1 MANLRQTNSEL
12 KELNSSI
19 KQVTNSIKDLQ
30 QQYKKESPGDKRNKI
45 YDEIT
50 NQQKLLDELNNKR
63 DIAKAKIQSAN
74 EYINIE
80 QLKAQRSNV
89 KALADQL
96 NYLDEQ
102 QKKLNPDALDSLIS
116 ALKSIKNLQ
125 SVQFGTDVNKSR
137 LQDWYSEA
145 DALLKIQNNLKNIQD
160 VKLNDTQFIKL
171 KDLIDSLQSSFQD
184 LWTKIENVTKRMYL
198 TVPQRRMFEQNSIFN
213 EANVTGEYGSLDSID
228 ELRRPLPTLAL
239 SQAIGDNELTGK
251 INNRIKE
258 LEDRLEKIKNG
269 TINIDI
275 DTSDIEF
282 AINLLK
288 EILSF
293 KEETLKKQRNAQTIQ
308 AMYGLSPELLEH
320 GTNIKQPNTINRDAL
335 QGYAKLQQKE
345 SIDVPQFKDVYANT
359 AKQLG
364 YNTLLNKD
372 LQYYISDILAL
383 TDSKNQLSSSDQ
395 TDLINQI
402 KEQRSEIEQT
412 LKEVKSHD
420 IVQTTPLKE
429 VQDNVKNIESQY
441 KELADTI
448 KVQNESVNKQITK
461 SKEELVN
468 YDAKLKE
475 TNKDLSS
482 KQSISGQNEYNKEV
496 ESQINASDKQQKA
509 IQEDQKQ
516 IRDAVKSTEK
526 AVQEANNEI
535 SNKNA
540 QKSVEDQ
547 AKQIVKSQST
557 IQSAF
562 KNVEQAHTKQK
573 NAEDAYT
580 KQVVSDAQK
589 RQEAYQKYTQTK
601 QINIQNTDNLKQA
614 FDKRQADFNKLDT
627 SGLDRLVSRANIARD
642 ALKSAFD
649 HGADINKLNSLW
661 AVYVNSTDKVI
672 GRIKAREMA
681 ESQAIQKNI
690 AEVRNYVQTQE
701 TLTGKK
707 MQSSDQ
713 AAYYDSQLSKFKQ
726 SQQEY
731 MEVLRLKRNAEAQA
745 AADTR
750 NAWSTILSSVKQAA
764 DAINNAVNKI
774 ISVIRTVIQIYQKFG
789 KAVVTVFKTVGGS
802 VKNLLTFFS
811 GFGNRLRSMF
821 TGGTDNANKF
831 NKSFGLIQGT
841 ATELRSKLLLVSGAL
856 NQIFNNELINKAK
869 RLLSSVYQLKTM
881 TGPAITQDVIDWAN
895 SMEHAFGL
903 QARGLIADLSE
914 LTGVLY
920 GLGMSGED
928 VAIGSENLLIMS
940 RYLANMG
947 AAGGDLN
954 TVMSKIVSGMKGMT
968 QSIDDLGLSVRDAQM
983 NAFLKDLKAQG
994 GEFANISTDFSS
1006 LNEQARVYVRYA
1018 ALINQFTRNYDVTKL
1033 VESLNTVTGRLN
1045 TLKDTWNSLTLTIG
1059 TGLTKL
1065 ASMAATYIIPI
1076 LKIIEN
1082 KVIQLFGWLEKTL
1095 GLAEGQLSAELT
1107 PSINDGAS
1115 EAVNDYNEQLGETA
1129 DKLDEVNKA
1138 SKKASGGLQSFDR
1151 INNVTTSKSSDSSQ
1165 GLDDFDYSS
1174 LMTSM
1179 LGKLNDMAAQASQS
1193 FFEGLN
1199 QNLENKIEELKQKLL
1214 DYAKNITGRANIDF
1228 GFDEKA
1234 IKTNLTKVKND
1245 IIKIVKSWGTFVL
1258 AIGFKIADDV
1268 NIGAIIT
1275 KVTELLAA
1283 FTNLAS
1289 TMTDVLI
1296 PAFNAFYDTGLSK
1309 MFTWLG
1315 STALNGLQLL
1325 IDTFNDWSDWFVE
1338 NQTLILNFFTA
1349 LGTIFSSVWTVI
1361 SGKLDSGFG
1370 SLSEQ
1375 FKAFTDDQQSGL
1387 VTWMTDIVTNVDS
1400 IASDASTKV
1409 SNFLD
1414 TVGTKL
1420 EWVSDLISGA
1430 LETLFTGQVPED
1442 ATGGY
1447 ASFYN
1452 ILLDIKSVVDAIGG
1466 GIGIALGLQSPEE
1479 ASDGALTFY
1488 NLLVNVQSII
1498 QTLTPLVL
1506 DLVEAFNDFAAENI
1520 LPFINDKLTQLD
1532 TWLKN
1537 NSDKVKTLL
1546 ETVGNIAWD
1555 GFTLFVDFTG
1565 KLIDYVVQNP
1575 ESVVTFFS
1583 GLLALKV
1590 GSWFVSGAAGIG
1602 SMTLGLTNLGTAV
1615 STVGP
1620 QISAAFAGINTALS
1634 GTVFGSASAA
1644 LGGLVSPLTLVVAL
1658 VVGLVAAFVDLWNTS
1673 EDFRA
1678 AFAEMADT
1686 LKSKIDALAK
1696 QFGEG
1701 SKFSDALKHLK
1712 SLYDTYL
1719 KPVLQVLFEIV
1730 GYLATGVLGTLIDW
1744 IGLLV
1749 GGAQQVLD
1757 GLLTQLEGF
1766 IDLFVGFLT
1775 KDDAKMQEGL
1785 LKIGEGLLK
1794 IVQSIFGTLIGLL
1807 GQLVS
1812 NLLDFLWNAG
1822 KQIIDK
1828 VKEVF
1833 GITSISSVFADIGK
1847 KLIDGLKNGISNA
1860 WKSFT
1865 TFINTKID
1873 GFKKIF
1879 EDFADSVGGFFDDI
1893 WTGFT
1898 DGVSAGWSTVTG
1910 AVTDGWNFITGKT
1923 KASNAQSITSHA
1935 NGGSIAGGH
1944 LFIANENGVPE
1955 MIGKIPGSSKTNV
1968 ANNQMITDAIF
1979 EAVYN
1984 AIAEAS
1990 NQRASVGSTNNSPL
2004 GININGFGLIDQSTL
2019 QALARMLAPY
2029 LGANN
2034 RNIANVNFSI

>member
-1 MANLRQTNSEL
+1 MADLKETGRQLDNLSNKLVQLKQIINQLNNVDLADFLETDDVQVILYAEHEVSKLTKSVQGLEKELDSLKIQFKGVGQQGESFTKIQDSLNDLSQRLDKAIESIKQFDDESSFIIPTYQKADKSIKDYSKHVDDLVKKAQNYVKNQKALTGKDPSLEDQVNYYSQMASKLKSGSDEQIQVLKLQRDAEDKLNKQIRDDKAKQLSDSLNDVKNYVQNYKALTGKDLSLENQVNYYKNAAQRFQTNSAEQIEVL
-12 KELNSSI
+12 K
-19 KQVTNSIKDLQ
+19 LQ
-30 QQYKKESPGDKRNKI
+30 
-45 YDEIT
+45 
-50 NQQKLLDELNNKR
+50 
-63 DIAKAKIQSAN
+63 
-74 EYINIE
+74 
-80 QLKAQRSNV
+80 
-89 KALADQL
+89 
-96 NYLDEQ
+96 
-102 QKKLNPDALDSLIS
+102 
-116 ALKSIKNLQ
+116 
-125 SVQFGTDVNKSR
+125 
-137 LQDWYSEA
+137 
-145 DALLKIQNNLKNIQD
+145 
-160 VKLNDTQFIKL
+160 
-171 KDLIDSLQSSFQD
+171 
-184 LWTKIENVTKRMYL
+184 
-198 TVPQRRMFEQNSIFN
+198 
-213 EANVTGEYGSLDSID
+213 
-228 ELRRPLPTLAL
+228 
-239 SQAIGDNELTGK
+239 
-251 INNRIKE
+251 
-258 LEDRLEKIKNG
+258 
-269 TINIDI
+269 
-275 DTSDIEF
+275 
-282 AINLLK
+282 
-288 EILSF
+288 
-293 KEETLKKQRNAQTIQ
+293 
-308 AMYGLSPELLEH
+308 
-320 GTNIKQPNTINRDAL
+320 RDAED
-335 QGYAKLQQKE
+335 KL
-345 SIDVPQFKDVYANT
+345 
-359 AKQLG
+359 
-364 YNTLLNKD
+364 
-372 LQYYISDILAL
+372 
-383 TDSKNQLSSSDQ
+383 
-395 TDLINQI
+395 
-402 KEQRSEIEQT
+402 
-412 LKEVKSHD
+412 
-420 IVQTTPLKE
+420 
-429 VQDNVKNIESQY
+429 
-441 KELADTI
+441 
-448 KVQNESVNKQITK
+448 NKQITD
-461 SKEELVN
+461 
-468 YDAKLKE
+468 DAKNQLQKRLNDVKTFIQNYQAVNNIKLSLPEQITFLK
-475 TNKDLSS
+475 
-482 KQSISGQNEYNKEV
+482 
-496 ESQINASDKQQKA
+496 AA
-509 IQEDQKQ
+509 
-516 IRDAVKSTEK
+516 
-526 AVQEANNEI
+526 
-535 SNKNA
+535 
-540 QKSVEDQ
+540 
-547 AKQIVKSQST
+547 
-557 IQSAF
+557 
-562 KNVEQAHTKQK
+562 TKQFK
-573 NAEDAYT
+573 DGSAEQIEVFKLLRNAEDAYT
-580 KQVVSDAQK
+580 KQVVADAQK

-601 QINIQNTDNLKQA
+601 QINIQNRDNLRSS
-614 FDKRQADFNKLDT
+614 FDQRQADFNKLDT

-661 AVYVNSTDKVI
+661 NVYVNSTDKVI

-707 MQSSDQ
+707 MSAQDQ
-713 AAYYDSQLSKFKQ
+713 AAYYDSQLSKFRQ

-764 DAINNAVNKI
+764 DSINNAVNKI

-869 RLLSSVYQLKTM
+869 RLLSSVYQLKTI
-881 TGPAITQDVIDWAN
+881 TGPVVTQDVIDWAN

-928 VAIGSENLLIMS
+928 VAIGSKNLLIMS

-947 AAGGDLN
+947 SAGGDFN

-968 QSIDDLGLSVRDAQM
+968 QSIDDLGLSVRDDQM
-983 NAFLKDLKAQG
+983 DAFLKDLKAQG

-1006 LNEQARVYVRYA
+1006 LNEQARVYVRYT

-1033 VESLNTVTGRLN
+1033 VESLNTVTGRLS

-1082 KVIQLFGWLEKTL
+1082 KVVQLFSWLEKTL
-1095 GLAEGQLSAELT
+1095 GLAEGQLSTELT

-1115 EAVNDYNEQLGETA
+1115 EAVNNYNNQLGETA

-1165 GLDDFDYSS
+1165 GSDDFDYSS

-1179 LGKLNDMAAQASQS
+1179 LGKLNDMAAKASQS

-1245 IIKIVKSWGTFVL
+1245 IIKIIKSWGTFVL

-1452 ILLDIKSVVDAIGG
+1452 ILLDIKSVVEAIGG

-1479 ASDGALTFY
+1479 ASDGALEFY

-1575 ESVVTFFS
+1575 DVVVTFFS
-1583 GLLALKV
+1583 SLLALKV

-1602 SMTLGLTNLGTAV
+1602 NMTLGLSNLGTAV

-1620 QISAAFAGINTALS
+1620 QITTAFAGINTALG

-1658 VVGLVAAFVDLWNTS
+1658 VAGLAIAFIDLWNSS
-1673 EDFRA
+1673 EDFRK
-1678 AFAEMADT
+1678 AFSDMAETIKIKIDT
-1686 LKSKIDALAK
+1686 LTSK
-1696 QFGEG
+1696 FGEG
-1701 SKFSDALKHLK
+1701 SKFQDMIKKLKDV
-1712 SLYDTYL
+1712 YDTYL
-1719 KPVLQVLFEIV
+1719 KPVLEVLFKVV
-1730 GYLATGVLGTLIDW
+1730 GYLATGIIQTLIDGLSLLVDFISDEVQGAIDLVQGLLDII
-1744 IGLLV
+1744 IGLFTDDDGRV
-1749 GGAQQVLD
+1749 ED
-1757 GLLTQLEGF
+1757 GLKK
-1766 IDLFVGFLT
+1766 FLNGIYEILGGIPE
-1775 KDDAKMQEGL
+1775 Q
-1785 LKIGEGLLK
+1785 
-1794 IVQSIFGTLIGLL
+1794 IFGTLDVIIQNVLSILEECFGGIFEGLTESWNMLEQWFKAKIKEIIANIKNLL
-1807 GQLVS
+1807 GIHS
-1812 NLLDFLWNAG
+1812 PST
-1822 KQIIDK
+1822 
-1828 VKEVF
+1828 VF
-1833 GITSISSVFADIGK
+1833 SDIGK
-1847 KLIDGLKNGISNA
+1847 NLIDGLKNGISNA

-1879 EDFADSVGGFFDDI
+1879 EDFADSVGGFFSGVWD
-1893 WTGFT
+1893 GFT
-1898 DGVSAGWSTVTG
+1898 GAVSDGWNTVTG
-1910 AVTDGWNFITGKT
+1910 AVQDGWDFITGKT
-1923 KASNAQSITSHA
+1923 KASNAQRITSHA

-1990 NQRASVGSTNNSPL
+1990 NQRASVGSTNNIPL

-2019 QALARMLAPY
+2019 QQLARMLAPY

>member
-1 MANLRQTNSEL
+1 MADLKDTGRQLDNLSNKIVQL
-12 KELNSSI
+12 
-19 KQVTNSIKDLQ
+19 KQV
-30 QQYKKESPGDKRNKI
+30 
-45 YDEIT
+45 
-50 NQQKLLDELNNKR
+50 
-63 DIAKAKIQSAN
+63 
-74 EYINIE
+74 IE
-80 QLKAQRSNV
+80 QLNNLDLKQFFDEDDQYNMFLLEKLFKNMSKTANDFDNQV
-89 KALADQL
+89 KVLKNQL
-96 NYLDEQ
+96 KGVGSSGESFNKVASD
-102 QKKLNPDALDSLIS
+102 
-116 ALKSIKNLQ
+116 IKNLQ
-125 SVQFGTDVNKSR
+125 DNV
-137 LQDWYSEA
+137 
-145 DALLKIQNNLKNIQD
+145 
-160 VKLNDTQFIKL
+160 
-171 KDLIDSLQSSFQD
+171 DSLINSVKIYSSFQNA
-184 LWTKIENVTKRMYL
+184 TM
-198 TVPQRRMFEQNSIFN
+198 
-213 EANVTGEYGSLDSID
+213 
-228 ELRRPLPTLAL
+228 PT
-239 SQAIGDNELTGK
+239 
-251 INNRIKE
+251 
-258 LEDRLEKIKNG
+258 
-269 TINIDI
+269 TI
-275 DTSDIEF
+275 
-282 AINLLK
+282 
-288 EILSF
+288 
-293 KEETLKKQRNAQTIQ
+293 AQ
-308 AMYGLSPELLEH
+308 
-320 GTNIKQPNTINRDAL
+320 
-335 QGYAKLQQKE
+335 
-345 SIDVPQFKDVYANT
+345 
-359 AKQLG
+359 
-364 YNTLLNKD
+364 D
-372 LQYYISDILAL
+372 LQA
-383 TDSKNQLSSSDQ
+383 SKYKDMAANKAANLQESLNLRSSFDQ
-395 TDLINQI
+395 
-402 KEQRSEIEQT
+402 
-412 LKEVKSHD
+412 
-420 IVQTTPLKE
+420 
-429 VQDNVKNIESQY
+429 
-441 KELADTI
+441 
-448 KVQNESVNKQITK
+448 
-461 SKEELVN
+461 
-468 YDAKLKE
+468 
-475 TNKDLSS
+475 
-482 KQSISGQNEYNKEV
+482 
-496 ESQINASDKQQKA
+496 
-509 IQEDQKQ
+509 
-516 IRDAVKSTEK
+516 
-526 AVQEANNEI
+526 
-535 SNKNA
+535 
-540 QKSVEDQ
+540 
-547 AKQIVKSQST
+547 
-557 IQSAF
+557 
-562 KNVEQAHTKQK
+562 
-573 NAEDAYT
+573 
-580 KQVVSDAQK
+580 
-589 RQEAYQKYTQTK
+589 
-601 QINIQNTDNLKQA
+601 
-614 FDKRQADFNKLDT
+614 RQADFNKLDT
-627 SGLDRLVSRANIARD
+627 SGLDRLVQRANIARD

-661 AVYVNSTDKVI
+661 DVYVNSTDKVI

-707 MQSSDQ
+707 MSAQDQ
-713 AAYYDSQLSKFKQ
+713 AAYYDSQLSKFRQ

-764 DAINNAVNKI
+764 DSINNAVNKI

-811 GFGNRLRSMF
+811 GFGNRLRAMF

-841 ATELRSKLLLVSGAL
+841 ATELRSKLLLVAGAL

-869 RLLSSVYQLKTM
+869 KLLSSVYQLKTM
-881 TGPAITQDVIDWAN
+881 TGPAVTQDVIDWAN

-903 QARGLIADLSE
+903 QARGLISDLSE

-947 AAGGDLN
+947 AAGGDLD

-968 QSIDDLGLSVRDAQM
+968 AAIDDLGLSVRDAQM

-1033 VESLNTVTGRLN
+1033 VDSLNTVTGRLS

-1076 LKIIEN
+1076 LKIIES
-1082 KVIQLFGWLEKTL
+1082 KVVQLFGWLEKTL
-1095 GLAEGQLSAELT
+1095 GLAEGQLSTKLT

-1115 EAVNDYNEQLGETA
+1115 EAVNDYNNQLGETA

-1165 GLDDFDYSS
+1165 GSDGFDYSS

-1234 IKTNLTKVKND
+1234 IKTNLNKVKND

-1296 PAFNAFYDTGLSK
+1296 PAFNAFYDVGLSK

-1325 IDTFNDWSDWFVE
+1325 IDTFNDWSDWFIE

-1349 LGTIFSSVWTVI
+1349 LGTIFSSVWSVI

-1375 FKAFTDDQQSGL
+1375 FKAFTDDSQSGL

-1400 IASDASTKV
+1400 IASDVSTRV
-1409 SNFLD
+1409 ANFLD

-1420 EWVSDLISGA
+1420 EWISDLISGA

-1452 ILLDIKSVVDAIGG
+1452 ILLDIKSVVEAIGG

-1479 ASDGALTFY
+1479 ASDGALAFY
-1488 NLLVNVQSII
+1488 NVLVDVQSII

-1506 DLVEAFNDFAAENI
+1506 DLVESFNDFAAENI
-1520 LPFINDKLTQLD
+1520 LPFINDKLSQLD

-1546 ETVGNIAWD
+1546 ETVGGIAWD
-1555 GFTLFVDFTG
+1555 GFKLFVDLTG
-1565 KLIDYVVQNP
+1565 KLIDFVVQNP
-1575 ESVVTFFS
+1575 GVVVGFFS
-1583 GLLALKV
+1583 SLLALKV
-1590 GSWFVSGAAGIG
+1590 GSWFVSAAAGIG
-1602 SMTLGLTNLGTAV
+1602 QMIPGLTNLGSAI

-1620 QISAAFAGINTALS
+1620 QISAGWTQLNTFASGLGTKISTGIYTAATTVGGKAATLLQPITGAMYTAFSGVTSTVSTALAPVTGAVSTALAPVAGAVSTALAPVTGAIS
-1634 GTVFGSASAA
+1634 GALGTAGAAISSALGPVGAA
-1644 LGGLVSPLTLVVAL
+1644 LQTILSPATILIGII
-1658 VVGLVAAFVDLWNTS
+1658 VGLVAAFVDLWNTS
-1673 EDFRA
+1673 EDFRK
-1678 AFAEMADT
+1678 AFSDMAET
-1686 LKSKIDALAK
+1686 IKSKIDVLASK
-1696 QFGEG
+1696 FGEG
-1701 SKFSDALKHLK
+1701 SKFQDAIKRLK

-1730 GYLATGVLGTLIDW
+1730 GYFATGVLGTIIDAV
-1744 IGLLV
+1744 GVLV
-1749 GGAQQVLD
+1749 DGVQQALD
-1757 GLLTQLEGF
+1757 GLMNILSGVKDFLIGLFTGDGDKMKDGLKQL
-1766 IDLFVGFLT
+1766 
-1775 KDDAKMQEGL
+1775 
-1785 LKIGEGLLK
+1785 GEVLLK
-1794 IVQSIFGTLIGLL
+1794 IVQSIFGSLIGLL
-1807 GQLVS
+1807 GQLIS
-1812 NLLDFLWNAG
+1812 NLLTFLWNAG

-1833 GITSISSVFADIGK
+1833 GIHSPSTVFSDIGK
-1847 KLIDGLKNGISNA
+1847 NLIDGLKNGISNA

-1865 TFINTKID
+1865 TFINNKID

-1879 EDFADSVGGFFDDI
+1879 KNFADSVGGFFSGV
-1893 WTGFT
+1893 WEGFT
-1898 DGVSAGWSTVTG
+1898 GAVSEGWSTVTG
-1910 AVTDGWNFITGKT
+1910 AVTDGWNAITGKT

-1935 NGGSIAGGH
+1935 SGGSIAGGH

-2004 GININGFGLIDQSTL
+2004 SININGFGLIDQSTL

>member
-1 MANLRQTNSEL
+1 MADL
-12 KELNSSI
+12 KETGRQLDNLSNKLVQL
-19 KQVTNSIKDLQ
+19 KQVIKDLNSLDLTEYFDADQ
-30 QQYKKESPGDKRNKI
+30 TQAIFQLEMEFKNMSKNLNGLE
-45 YDEIT
+45 
-50 NQQKLLDELNNKR
+50 NQFASLKN
-63 DIAKAKIQSAN
+63 
-74 EYINIE
+74 
-80 QLKAQRSNV
+80 QLKGVGSSGESFNKVVRDVQNLGNNV
-89 KALADQL
+89 
-96 NYLDEQ
+96 
-102 QKKLNPDALDSLIS
+102 DSLINKVS
-116 ALKSIKNLQ
+116 GFNGLLQQTVPTTLKQDVQALAYKDMTANKAANLQESLNLKS
-125 SVQFGTDVNKSR
+125 
-137 LQDWYSEA
+137 
-145 DALLKIQNNLKNIQD
+145 
-160 VKLNDTQFIKL
+160 
-171 KDLIDSLQSSFQD
+171 SF
-184 LWTKIENVTKRMYL
+184 
-198 TVPQRRMFEQNSIFN
+198 
-213 EANVTGEYGSLDSID
+213 
-228 ELRRPLPTLAL
+228 
-239 SQAIGDNELTGK
+239 
-251 INNRIKE
+251 
-258 LEDRLEKIKNG
+258 
-269 TINIDI
+269 
-275 DTSDIEF
+275 
-282 AINLLK
+282 
-288 EILSF
+288 
-293 KEETLKKQRNAQTIQ
+293 
-308 AMYGLSPELLEH
+308 
-320 GTNIKQPNTINRDAL
+320 
-335 QGYAKLQQKE
+335 
-345 SIDVPQFKDVYANT
+345 
-359 AKQLG
+359 
-364 YNTLLNKD
+364 
-372 LQYYISDILAL
+372 
-383 TDSKNQLSSSDQ
+383 DQ
-395 TDLINQI
+395 
-402 KEQRSEIEQT
+402 
-412 LKEVKSHD
+412 
-420 IVQTTPLKE
+420 
-429 VQDNVKNIESQY
+429 
-441 KELADTI
+441 
-448 KVQNESVNKQITK
+448 
-461 SKEELVN
+461 
-468 YDAKLKE
+468 
-475 TNKDLSS
+475 
-482 KQSISGQNEYNKEV
+482 
-496 ESQINASDKQQKA
+496 
-509 IQEDQKQ
+509 
-516 IRDAVKSTEK
+516 
-526 AVQEANNEI
+526 
-535 SNKNA
+535 
-540 QKSVEDQ
+540 
-547 AKQIVKSQST
+547 
-557 IQSAF
+557 
-562 KNVEQAHTKQK
+562 
-573 NAEDAYT
+573 
-580 KQVVSDAQK
+580 
-589 RQEAYQKYTQTK
+589 
-601 QINIQNTDNLKQA
+601 
-614 FDKRQADFNKLDT
+614 RQADFNKLDT

-661 AVYVNSTDKVI
+661 DVYVNSTDKVI

-707 MQSSDQ
+707 MSAQDQ
-713 AAYYDSQLSKFKQ
+713 AAYYDSQLSKFRQ

-811 GFGNRLRSMF
+811 GFGNRLRAMF

-841 ATELRSKLLLVSGAL
+841 ATELRSKLLLVAGAL
-856 NQIFNNELINKAK
+856 NQVFNNELINKAK
-869 RLLSSVYQLKTM
+869 KLLSSVYQLKTM
-881 TGPAITQDVIDWAN
+881 TGPAVTQDVIDWAN

-903 QARGLIADLSE
+903 QARGLISDLSE

-947 AAGGDLN
+947 AAGGDLD

-968 QSIDDLGLSVRDAQM
+968 AAIDDLGLSVRDAQM

-1006 LNEQARVYVRYA
+1006 LNEQSRVYVRYA

-1033 VESLNTVTGRLN
+1033 VESLNTVTGRLS
-1045 TLKDTWNSLTLTIG
+1045 TLRDTWNSLTLTIG

-1076 LKIIEN
+1076 LKIIES
-1082 KVIQLFGWLEKTL
+1082 KVVQLFSWLEKTL
-1095 GLAEGQLSAELT
+1095 GLAEGQLSTELT

-1115 EAVNDYNEQLGETA
+1115 EAVNDYNNQLGETA

-1151 INNVTTSKSSDSSQ
+1151 INNVTTSKSSDFSQ
-1165 GLDDFDYSS
+1165 GLDEFDYSS

-1193 FFEGLN
+1193 FFESLN

-1214 DYAKNITGRANIDF
+1214 DFAKNITGRANIDF

-1234 IKTNLTKVKND
+1234 IKTNLNKVKND

-1296 PAFNAFYDTGLSK
+1296 PAFNAFYDVGLSK

-1315 STALNGLQLL
+1315 STALDGLQLL

-1349 LGTIFSSVWTVI
+1349 LGTIFSSVWSVI
-1361 SGKLDSGFG
+1361 SGKLGYGFG

-1400 IASDASTKV
+1400 IASDASTRV
-1409 SNFLD
+1409 ANFLD

-1452 ILLDIKSVVDAIGG
+1452 ILLDIKSVVESIGG

-1479 ASDGALTFY
+1479 ASDGALAFY
-1488 NLLVNVQSII
+1488 NVLVNVQSII

-1506 DLVEAFNDFAAENI
+1506 DLVEAFNDFAAQNI
-1520 LPFINDKLTQLD
+1520 LPFINDKLSQLD

-1546 ETVGNIAWD
+1546 ETVGGIAWD
-1555 GFTLFVDFTG
+1555 GFKLFVDLTG
-1565 KLIDYVVQNP
+1565 KLIDFVVQNP
-1575 ESVVTFFS
+1575 GVVVGFFS
-1583 GLLALKV
+1583 SLLALKV
-1590 GSWFVSGAAGIG
+1590 GSWFVSAAAGIG
-1602 SMTLGLTNLGTAV
+1602 QMIPGLTNLGTAI

-1620 QISAAFAGINTALS
+1620 QVSAGWTQLNTFASGLGTKISTGISTAATTVGGKAATLLQPITGAMSTAFSGVTSTVSTALAPVTGAVSTALAPVTGAVSTALAPVTGAIS
-1634 GTVFGSASAA
+1634 GALGTAGAAISSALGPVGAA
-1644 LGGLVSPLTLVVAL
+1644 LQTILSPATILIGII
-1658 VVGLVAAFVDLWNTS
+1658 VGLVAAFVDLWNTS
-1673 EDFRA
+1673 EDFRK
-1678 AFAEMADT
+1678 AFSDMAET
-1686 LKSKIDALAK
+1686 IKSKIDVLASK
-1696 QFGEG
+1696 FGEG
-1701 SKFSDALKHLK
+1701 SKFQDAIKRLK

-1730 GYLATGVLGTLIDW
+1730 GYFATGVLGTIIDAV
-1744 IGLLV
+1744 GVLV
-1749 GGAQQVLD
+1749 DGVQQALD
-1757 GLLTQLEGF
+1757 GLMDILSGVKDFLIGLFTGDGDKMKDGLKQL
-1766 IDLFVGFLT
+1766 
-1775 KDDAKMQEGL
+1775 
-1785 LKIGEGLLK
+1785 GEGLLK
-1794 IVQSIFGTLIGLL
+1794 IVQSIFGSLIGLL
-1807 GQLVS
+1807 GQLIS
-1812 NLLDFLWNAG
+1812 NLLTFLWNAG

-1833 GITSISSVFADIGK
+1833 GIHSPSTVFANIGK
-1847 KLIDGLKNGISNA
+1847 NLIDGLKNGISNA

-1865 TFINTKID
+1865 TFINNKID

-1879 EDFADSVGGFFDDI
+1879 EDFADSVGGFFSGVWD
-1893 WTGFT
+1893 GFT
-1898 DGVSAGWSTVTG
+1898 GAVSEGWSTVTG
-1910 AVTDGWNFITGKT
+1910 AVTDGWNAITGKT
-1923 KASNAQSITSHA
+1923 RASNAQSITSHA

-2019 QALARMLAPY
+2019 QQLARMLAPY

>member
-1 MANLRQTNSEL
+1 MADL
-12 KELNSSI
+12 KETRKLLDDLGKQLTYVSEQEKSI
-19 KQVTNSIKDLQ
+19 KTDQLNNLISQLSLIRDFQSDQYGTDLLRKNMQEWNAMSKQLIDIASNLKLIQGTKLDNDQFTKAKSLVDSLQGQFKNLWSSVEEYTKRLYAIRGYQAFAKNGTTDIEWFNKQYGKTQRAQGYIQQNVGLDADGSTHAALLELDKQLQTGKNLGFNLNKSEIKEARKFIKELIALHKDLQ
-30 QQYKKESPGDKRNKI
+30 KVQLGNQIVQLLGGITP
-45 YDEIT
+45 EILKNGLQVDQKQLLSGIDPSRLKDNIPEMLSISNFKDT
-50 NQQKLLDELNNKR
+50 FSATLQKL
-63 DIAKAKIQSAN
+63 IA
-74 EYINIE
+74 
-80 QLKAQRSNV
+80 R
-89 KALADQL
+89 
-96 NYLDEQ
+96 
-102 QKKLNPDALDSLIS
+102 
-116 ALKSIKNLQ
+116 
-125 SVQFGTDVNKSR
+125 
-137 LQDWYSEA
+137 
-145 DALLKIQNNLKNIQD
+145 
-160 VKLNDTQFIKL
+160 KL
-171 KDLIDSLQSSFQD
+171 KDLF
-184 LWTKIENVTKRMYL
+184 TK
-198 TVPQRRMFEQNSIFN
+198 
-213 EANVTGEYGSLDSID
+213 
-228 ELRRPLPTLAL
+228 
-239 SQAIGDNELTGK
+239 K
-251 INNRIKE
+251 INAQSEMKSKDLQADDVKYLDDYINKTN
-258 LEDRLEKIKNG
+258 EDAVNLRQQLNG
-269 TINIDI
+269 LFVGNKTTGGDV
-275 DTSDIEF
+275 
-282 AINLLK
+282 
-288 EILSF
+288 
-293 KEETLKKQRNAQTIQ
+293 
-308 AMYGLSPELLEH
+308 PE
-320 GTNIKQPNTINRDAL
+320 NIKQLEQQTKQLVNTVSNASDNIQKSNSTVANSYNQVESAVKSNNDQIKALDQGANQVVKSQDAVQNAIKQTEKEIQTANNEINNDNIQKAYKE
-335 QGYAKLQQKE
+335 QANQVVKSQDTIQNAVKQTKKAVDQQKTG
-345 SIDVPQFKDVYANT
+345 VRQFNIVDGLERER
-359 AKQLG
+359 Q
-364 YNTLLNKD
+364 
-372 LQYYISDILAL
+372 
-383 TDSKNQLSSSDQ
+383 
-395 TDLINQI
+395 
-402 KEQRSEIEQT
+402 EQARI
-412 LKEVKSHD
+412 
-420 IVQTTPLKE
+420 
-429 VQDNVKNIESQY
+429 
-441 KELADTI
+441 
-448 KVQNESVNKQITK
+448 NKQITND
-461 SKEELVN
+461 E
-468 YDAKLKE
+468 
-475 TNKDLSS
+475 
-482 KQSISGQNEYNKEV
+482 QSEIRNR
-496 ESQINASDKQQKA
+496 QKA
-509 IQEDQKQ
+509 YEKYIKEKQ
-516 IRDAVKSTEK
+516 DML
-526 AVQEANNEI
+526 NN
-535 SNKNA
+535 
-540 QKSVEDQ
+540 
-547 AKQIVKSQST
+547 
-557 IQSAF
+557 
-562 KNVEQAHTKQK
+562 
-573 NAEDAYT
+573 
-580 KQVVSDAQK
+580 QV
-589 RQEAYQKYTQTK
+589 
-601 QINIQNTDNLKQA
+601 NLKQA
-614 FDKRQADFNKLDT
+614 FDQRQADFNKLDT

-661 AVYVNSTDKVI
+661 AVYVSSTDKVI

-707 MQSSDQ
+707 MSAQDQ
-713 AAYYDSQLSKFKQ
+713 AAYYDSQLSKFRQ

-750 NAWSTILSSVKQAA
+750 NAWSTILGSVKQAA

-802 VKNLLTFFS
+802 VKNLITFFS
-811 GFGNRLRSMF
+811 GFGNRLRTMF

-869 RLLSSVYQLKTM
+869 KLLSSVYQLKTM
-881 TGPAITQDVIDWAN
+881 TGPAVTQEVIDWAN

-940 RYLANMG
+940 RFLANMG

-968 QSIDDLGLSVRDAQM
+968 QAIDDLGLSVRDAQM

-1033 VESLNTVTGRLN
+1033 VESLNTVTGRLS

-1095 GLAEGQLSAELT
+1095 GLAEGQLSTELT

-1115 EAVNDYNEQLGETA
+1115 EAVNDYNNQLGETA

-1214 DYAKNITGRANIDF
+1214 DFAKNITGRADIDF

-1452 ILLDIKSVVDAIGG
+1452 ILLDIKSVVEAIGG

-1520 LPFINDKLTQLD
+1520 LPFINDKLSQLD

-1546 ETVGNIAWD
+1546 ETVGGIAWD
-1555 GFTLFVDFTG
+1555 GFKLFVDLTG

-1644 LGGLVSPLTLVVAL
+1644 LGGLVQPLTLVVAL

-1678 AFAEMADT
+1678 AFADMADT
-1686 LKSKIDALAK
+1686 LKSKIDILAK

-1749 GGAQQVLD
+1749 GGVQQVLD
-1757 GLLTQLEGF
+1757 GLLNQLEGF

-1785 LKIGEGLLK
+1785 LKIGEGLYKVLEG
-1794 IVQSIFGTLIGLL
+1794 IFSTLIGLL
-1807 GQLVS
+1807 GQLIS

-1833 GITSISSVFADIGK
+1833 GISGSISTVFANIGK
-1847 KLIDGLKNGISNA
+1847 NLIAGIKDGISYG
-1860 WKSFT
+1860 WKSLT

-1898 DGVSAGWSTVTG
+1898 DGVSAGWNTVTG
-1910 AVTDGWNFITGKT
+1910 AVQDGWNFITGKT
-1923 KASNAQSITSHA
+1923 RASNAQSITSHA

-2019 QALARMLAPY
+2019 QQLARMLAPY

>member
-50 NQQKLLDELNNKR
+50 NQQKLLDELENKR
-63 DIAKAKIQSAN
+63 GIAKAKIQSAN

-80 QLKAQRSNV
+80 QLKAQRNNV

-102 QKKLNPDALDSLIS
+102 QKKLNQDALDSLIS

-145 DALLKIQNNLKNIQD
+145 DALLKIQNNLKNIQNI
-160 VKLNDTQFIKL
+160 KLDDSQFIKL
-171 KDLIDSLQSSFQD
+171 KDLVDSLQSSFQN
-184 LWTKIENVTKRMYL
+184 LWTKIENVSKRMYL
-198 TVPQRRMFEQNSIFN
+198 TVPQRRIFEQNSRFN
-213 EANVTGEYGSLDSID
+213 KANVTGEYGSLDSID

-239 SQAIGDNELTGK
+239 SQTVGDNELTNK
-251 INNRIKE
+251 INNRIRD
-258 LEDRLEKIKNG
+258 LEDRLEKIKNK

-288 EILSF
+288 EIRSF

-320 GTNIKQPNTINRDAL
+320 GTNIKQPTTINRDAL

-372 LQYYISDILAL
+372 LQYYISDILSL

-429 VQDNVKNIESQY
+429 VQDTVKNIESQY
-441 KELADTI
+441 KEFADTI
-448 KVQNESVNKQITK
+448 KTQNESVNKQITK

-516 IRDAVKSTEK
+516 IKDAVKSTEK

-601 QINIQNTDNLKQA
+601 QLNIQNTDSLKQS
-614 FDKRQADFNKLDT
+614 FDQRQADFNKLDT

-661 AVYVNSTDKVI
+661 DVYVNSTDKVI

-701 TLTGKK
+701 TLTGKR
-707 MQSSDQ
+707 MQAQDQ
-713 AAYYDSQLSKFKQ
+713 AAYYDSQLSKFRQ

-802 VKNLLTFFS
+802 IKNLLTFFS
-811 GFGNRLRSMF
+811 GFGNRLRTMF

-1045 TLKDTWNSLTLTIG
+1045 ILKDTWNSLTLTIG

-1082 KVIQLFGWLEKTL
+1082 KVVELFGWLEKTL

-1115 EAVNDYNEQLGETA
+1115 EAVNDYNNQLDETA

-1296 PAFNAFYDTGLSK
+1296 PAFNAFYDVGLSK

-1409 SNFLD
+1409 LNFLD

-1452 ILLDIKSVVDAIGG
+1452 ILLDIKSVVEAIGG

-1520 LPFINDKLTQLD
+1520 LPFINDKLSQLD

-1555 GFTLFVDFTG
+1555 GFKLFVDLTG

-1602 SMTLGLTNLGTAV
+1602 SMTLGLTNLGTAI

-1686 LKSKIDALAK
+1686 LKSKIDVLAK

-1766 IDLFVGFLT
+1766 VDLFVGFLT
-1775 KDDAKMQEGL
+1775 KDDAKMQDGL
-1785 LKIGEGLLK
+1785 LKIGDGLYKVLEG
-1794 IVQSIFGTLIGLL
+1794 IFGTLIGLL

-1812 NLLDFLWNAG
+1812 NLLTFLWNAG

-1833 GITSISSVFADIGK
+1833 GITSVSNVFADIGK
-1847 KLIDGLKNGISNA
+1847 RLIDGLKNGISNA

-1865 TFINTKID
+1865 TFINNKID

-1879 EDFADSVGGFFDDI
+1879 KNFADSVGGFFSGVWD
-1893 WTGFT
+1893 GFT
-1898 DGVSAGWSTVTG
+1898 GAVSDGWSTVTG

>member
-1 MANLRQTNSEL
+1 MADL
-12 KELNSSI
+12 KETGRQLDNLSNKLI
-19 KQVTNSIKDLQ
+19 QLKQVIKDLNSLDLTEYFDADQ
-30 QQYKKESPGDKRNKI
+30 TQAIFQLEMEFKNMSKNLNGLENQF
-45 YDEIT
+45 T
-50 NQQKLLDELNNKR
+50 NLKN
-63 DIAKAKIQSAN
+63 
-74 EYINIE
+74 
-80 QLKAQRSNV
+80 QLKGIGSSGESFNKVVSDVQNLGNNV
-89 KALADQL
+89 
-96 NYLDEQ
+96 
-102 QKKLNPDALDSLIS
+102 DSLIS
-116 ALKSIKNLQ
+116 KVSKFNGLLQQTVPTTLKQDAQALAYKDMTANKAANLQESLNLKS
-125 SVQFGTDVNKSR
+125 
-137 LQDWYSEA
+137 
-145 DALLKIQNNLKNIQD
+145 
-160 VKLNDTQFIKL
+160 
-171 KDLIDSLQSSFQD
+171 SF
-184 LWTKIENVTKRMYL
+184 
-198 TVPQRRMFEQNSIFN
+198 
-213 EANVTGEYGSLDSID
+213 
-228 ELRRPLPTLAL
+228 
-239 SQAIGDNELTGK
+239 
-251 INNRIKE
+251 
-258 LEDRLEKIKNG
+258 
-269 TINIDI
+269 
-275 DTSDIEF
+275 
-282 AINLLK
+282 
-288 EILSF
+288 
-293 KEETLKKQRNAQTIQ
+293 
-308 AMYGLSPELLEH
+308 
-320 GTNIKQPNTINRDAL
+320 
-335 QGYAKLQQKE
+335 
-345 SIDVPQFKDVYANT
+345 
-359 AKQLG
+359 
-364 YNTLLNKD
+364 
-372 LQYYISDILAL
+372 
-383 TDSKNQLSSSDQ
+383 DQ
-395 TDLINQI
+395 
-402 KEQRSEIEQT
+402 
-412 LKEVKSHD
+412 
-420 IVQTTPLKE
+420 
-429 VQDNVKNIESQY
+429 
-441 KELADTI
+441 
-448 KVQNESVNKQITK
+448 
-461 SKEELVN
+461 
-468 YDAKLKE
+468 
-475 TNKDLSS
+475 
-482 KQSISGQNEYNKEV
+482 
-496 ESQINASDKQQKA
+496 
-509 IQEDQKQ
+509 
-516 IRDAVKSTEK
+516 
-526 AVQEANNEI
+526 
-535 SNKNA
+535 
-540 QKSVEDQ
+540 
-547 AKQIVKSQST
+547 
-557 IQSAF
+557 
-562 KNVEQAHTKQK
+562 
-573 NAEDAYT
+573 
-580 KQVVSDAQK
+580 
-589 RQEAYQKYTQTK
+589 
-601 QINIQNTDNLKQA
+601 
-614 FDKRQADFNKLDT
+614 RQADFNKLDT

-649 HGADINKLNSLW
+649 HGADINRLNSLW
-661 AVYVNSTDKVI
+661 DVYVNSTDKVI

-713 AAYYDSQLSKFKQ
+713 AAYYGSQLSKFKQ

-750 NAWSTILSSVKQAA
+750 NAWSTILNSVKQAA

-774 ISVIRTVIQIYQKFG
+774 IYVIRTVIQIYQKFG

-811 GFGNRLRSMF
+811 GFGNRLRAMF

-869 RLLSSVYQLKTM
+869 KLLSSVYQLKTM
-881 TGPAITQDVIDWAN
+881 TGPAVTQDVIDWAN
-895 SMEHAFGL
+895 QMEHAFGL
-903 QARGLIADLSE
+903 QARGLISDLSE

-947 AAGGDLN
+947 AAGGDLD

-968 QSIDDLGLSVRDAQM
+968 AAIDDLGLSVRDAQM

-1033 VESLNTVTGRLN
+1033 VDSLNTVTGRLS

-1076 LKIIEN
+1076 LKIIET
-1082 KVIQLFGWLEKTL
+1082 KVIQLFSWLEKTL
-1095 GLAEGQLSAELT
+1095 GLAEGQLSTELT

-1115 EAVNDYNEQLGETA
+1115 EAVNDYNNQLDETA

-1165 GLDDFDYSS
+1165 GSDEFDYSS

-1199 QNLENKIEELKQKLL
+1199 QNLENKIEELKQKIL

-1245 IIKIVKSWGTFVL
+1245 IIKIIKSWGTFVL

-1315 STALNGLQLL
+1315 STTLNGLQLL

-1349 LGTIFSSVWTVI
+1349 LGTIFSSVWAVI

-1400 IASDASTKV
+1400 IASDASTRV

-1420 EWVSDLISGA
+1420 EWVSDLVSGA

-1452 ILLDIKSVVDAIGG
+1452 ILLDIKSVVEAIGG

-1575 ESVVTFFS
+1575 DVVVTFFS

-1602 SMTLGLTNLGTAV
+1602 NMTLGLSNLGTAV

-1620 QISAAFAGINTALS
+1620 QITTAFTGINTALS

-1658 VVGLVAAFVDLWNTS
+1658 VAGLAIAFIDLWNSS
-1673 EDFRA
+1673 EDFRK
-1678 AFAEMADT
+1678 AFSDMAETIKIKLDT
-1686 LKSKIDALAK
+1686 LTSK
-1696 QFGEG
+1696 FGEG
-1701 SKFSDALKHLK
+1701 SKFQDMIKKLKDV
-1712 SLYDTYL
+1712 YDTYL
-1719 KPVLQVLFEIV
+1719 KPVLEVIFKVV
-1730 GYLATGVLGTLIDW
+1730 GYLATGIIQTLIDGLSLLVDF
-1744 IGLLV
+1744 IADEVQGAIDLIQGLLDIII
-1749 GGAQQVLD
+1749 GAFTGDNGRVID
-1757 GLLTQLEGF
+1757 GLKK
-1766 IDLFVGFLT
+1766 FLNGIYEILGGIPE
-1775 KDDAKMQEGL
+1775 Q
-1785 LKIGEGLLK
+1785 
-1794 IVQSIFGTLIGLL
+1794 IFGTLDVIIQNVSYILEQCFGGIFEGLTTSWNMLKQWFKTKIKEIIAHIKNLL
-1807 GQLVS
+1807 GIHS
-1812 NLLDFLWNAG
+1812 PST
-1822 KQIIDK
+1822 
-1828 VKEVF
+1828 VF
-1833 GITSISSVFADIGK
+1833 SDIGK
-1847 KLIDGLKNGISNA
+1847 NLIDGLKNGISNA

-1865 TFINTKID
+1865 TFINNKID

-1879 EDFADSVGGFFDDI
+1879 KNFADSVGGFFSGVWD
-1893 WTGFT
+1893 GFT
-1898 DGVSAGWSTVTG
+1898 GAVSDGWSTVTG
-1910 AVTDGWNFITGKT
+1910 AVQDGWNFITGNT
-1923 KASNAQSITSHA
+1923 RASNAQSITSHA

-1990 NQRASVGSTNNSPL
+1990 NQRASVGSTNNNPL

-2019 QALARMLAPY
+2019 QQLARMLAPY

>member
-1 MANLRQTNSEL
+1 MADL
-12 KELNSSI
+12 KETGRQLDNLSNKLVQL
-19 KQVTNSIKDLQ
+19 KQVIKDLNSLDLTEYFDADQ
-30 QQYKKESPGDKRNKI
+30 TQAIFQLEMEFKNMSKNLNGLE
-45 YDEIT
+45 
-50 NQQKLLDELNNKR
+50 NQFTSLKN
-63 DIAKAKIQSAN
+63 
-74 EYINIE
+74 
-80 QLKAQRSNV
+80 QLKGIGSSGESFNKVVSDVQNLGNNV
-89 KALADQL
+89 
-96 NYLDEQ
+96 
-102 QKKLNPDALDSLIS
+102 DSLINKVS
-116 ALKSIKNLQ
+116 KFNGLLQQTVPTTLKQDAQALAYKDMTANKAANLQESLNLKS
-125 SVQFGTDVNKSR
+125 
-137 LQDWYSEA
+137 
-145 DALLKIQNNLKNIQD
+145 
-160 VKLNDTQFIKL
+160 
-171 KDLIDSLQSSFQD
+171 SF
-184 LWTKIENVTKRMYL
+184 
-198 TVPQRRMFEQNSIFN
+198 
-213 EANVTGEYGSLDSID
+213 
-228 ELRRPLPTLAL
+228 
-239 SQAIGDNELTGK
+239 
-251 INNRIKE
+251 
-258 LEDRLEKIKNG
+258 
-269 TINIDI
+269 
-275 DTSDIEF
+275 
-282 AINLLK
+282 
-288 EILSF
+288 
-293 KEETLKKQRNAQTIQ
+293 
-308 AMYGLSPELLEH
+308 
-320 GTNIKQPNTINRDAL
+320 
-335 QGYAKLQQKE
+335 
-345 SIDVPQFKDVYANT
+345 
-359 AKQLG
+359 
-364 YNTLLNKD
+364 
-372 LQYYISDILAL
+372 
-383 TDSKNQLSSSDQ
+383 DQ
-395 TDLINQI
+395 
-402 KEQRSEIEQT
+402 
-412 LKEVKSHD
+412 
-420 IVQTTPLKE
+420 
-429 VQDNVKNIESQY
+429 
-441 KELADTI
+441 
-448 KVQNESVNKQITK
+448 
-461 SKEELVN
+461 
-468 YDAKLKE
+468 
-475 TNKDLSS
+475 
-482 KQSISGQNEYNKEV
+482 
-496 ESQINASDKQQKA
+496 
-509 IQEDQKQ
+509 
-516 IRDAVKSTEK
+516 
-526 AVQEANNEI
+526 
-535 SNKNA
+535 
-540 QKSVEDQ
+540 
-547 AKQIVKSQST
+547 
-557 IQSAF
+557 
-562 KNVEQAHTKQK
+562 
-573 NAEDAYT
+573 
-580 KQVVSDAQK
+580 
-589 RQEAYQKYTQTK
+589 
-601 QINIQNTDNLKQA
+601 
-614 FDKRQADFNKLDT
+614 RQADFNKLDT

-649 HGADINKLNSLW
+649 HGADINRLNSLW
-661 AVYVNSTDKVI
+661 DVYVNSTDKVI

-707 MQSSDQ
+707 MQASDQ
-713 AAYYDSQLSKFKQ
+713 AAYYDSQLSKFRQ

-869 RLLSSVYQLKTM
+869 KLLSSVYQLKTM
-881 TGPAITQDVIDWAN
+881 TGPAVTQDVIDWAN
-895 SMEHAFGL
+895 QMEHAFGL
-903 QARGLIADLSE
+903 QARGLISDLSE

-947 AAGGDLN
+947 AAGGDLD

-968 QSIDDLGLSVRDAQM
+968 AAIDDLGLSVRDAQM

-994 GEFANISTDFSS
+994 GEFANISTDFQS

-1033 VESLNTVTGRLN
+1033 VDSLNTVTGRLS

-1076 LKIIEN
+1076 LKIIES
-1082 KVIQLFGWLEKTL
+1082 KVVQLFSWLEKTL
-1095 GLAEGQLSAELT
+1095 GLAEGQLSTELT

-1115 EAVNDYNEQLGETA
+1115 EAVNDYNNQLGETA

-1165 GLDDFDYSS
+1165 GLDEFDYSS

-1214 DYAKNITGRANIDF
+1214 DFAKNITGRANIDF

-1234 IKTNLTKVKND
+1234 IKANLNKIKND
-1245 IIKIVKSWGTFVL
+1245 IIKIIKSWGTFVL

-1400 IASDASTKV
+1400 IASDVSTRV
-1409 SNFLD
+1409 QNFLD

-1452 ILLDIKSVVDAIGG
+1452 ILLDIKSVVEAIGG

-1479 ASDGALTFY
+1479 VSDGALTFY

-1546 ETVGNIAWD
+1546 ETVGGIAWD
-1555 GFTLFVDFTG
+1555 GFKLFVDLTG
-1565 KLIDYVVQNP
+1565 KLIDFVVQNP
-1575 ESVVTFFS
+1575 GVVVGFFS
-1583 GLLALKV
+1583 SLLALKV
-1590 GSWFVSGAAGIG
+1590 GSWFVSSAAGIG
-1602 SMTLGLTNLGTAV
+1602 QMIPGLTNLGSAI

-1634 GTVFGSASAA
+1634 GTVFGSISTA

-1775 KDDAKMQEGL
+1775 KDDAKIQEGL
-1785 LKIGEGLLK
+1785 LKIGEGIYK
-1794 IVQSIFGTLIGLL
+1794 VIEGIFGTLIGLL

-1812 NLLDFLWNAG
+1812 NLLDFLWNAC

-1833 GITSISSVFADIGK
+1833 GISGSISTVFANIGK
-1847 KLIDGLKNGISNA
+1847 NLIAGIKDGISYA
-1860 WKSFT
+1860 WKSLT
-1865 TFINTKID
+1865 NFINNKID

-1879 EDFADSVGGFFDDI
+1879 KNFADSVGGFFDDI
-1893 WTGFT
+1893 WSGFT
-1898 DGVSAGWSTVTG
+1898 DGVSAGWNTVTG
-1910 AVTDGWNFITGKT
+1910 AVQDGWNFITGKT
-1923 KASNAQSITSHA
+1923 RASNAQSITSHA

-2019 QALARMLAPY
+2019 QQLARMLAPY

>member
-1 MANLRQTNSEL
+1 M
-12 KELNSSI
+12 
-19 KQVTNSIKDLQ
+19 KDLQ
-30 QQYKKESPGDKRNKI
+30 QQYKKESPGDKRDKI

-50 NQQKLLDELNNKR
+50 NQQKLLDNLENKR

-80 QLKAQRSNV
+80 QLKAQRNNV

-102 QKKLNPDALDSLIS
+102 QKKLNQDALDSLIS

-145 DALLKIQNNLKNIQD
+145 DALLKIQNNLKNIQNI
-160 VKLNDTQFIKL
+160 KLDDSQFIKL
-171 KDLIDSLQSSFQD
+171 KDLVDSLQSSFQD
-184 LWTKIENVTKRMYL
+184 LWTKIENVSKRMYL
-198 TVPQRRMFEQNSIFN
+198 TVPQRRIFEQNSRFN
-213 EANVTGEYGSLDSID
+213 EANVTGEYGSLGSID

-239 SQAIGDNELTGK
+239 SQAVGDNELTNK

-288 EILSF
+288 EIRSF

-320 GTNIKQPNTINRDAL
+320 GTNIEQPNTINRDAL

-359 AKQLG
+359 SKQLG
-364 YNTLLNKD
+364 YNTLLNQD
-372 LQYYISDILAL
+372 LQYYISDILSL

-402 KEQRSEIEQT
+402 KEQRNDIEQT
-412 LKEVKSHD
+412 LKDIKSQD

-429 VQDNVKNIESQY
+429 VQDTVKNIESQY

-448 KVQNESVNKQITK
+448 KVQNESVNKQVTK
-461 SKEELVN
+461 SKEELAA
-468 YDAKLKE
+468 YDNKLKE

-482 KQSISGQNEYNKEV
+482 KQSVRGQSEYNKEV

-516 IRDAVKSTEK
+516 IKDAVKSTEK

-661 AVYVNSTDKVI
+661 DVYVNSTDKVI
-672 GRIKAREMA
+672 GRVKAREMA

-707 MQSSDQ
+707 MSAQDQ
-713 AAYYDSQLSKFKQ
+713 AAYYDSQLSKFRQ

-750 NAWSTILSSVKQAA
+750 NAWSTILGSVKQAA

-811 GFGNRLRSMF
+811 GFGNRLRTMF

-881 TGPAITQDVIDWAN
+881 TGPAITQDVIDWAK

-1045 TLKDTWNSLTLTIG
+1045 ILKDTWNSLTLTIG

-1115 EAVNDYNEQLGETA
+1115 EAVNDYNNQLGETA

-1165 GLDDFDYSS
+1165 GLDEFDYSS

-1228 GFDEKA
+1228 GFDEEA

-1325 IDTFNDWSDWFVE
+1325 IDTFNDWSDWFIE

-1414 TVGTKL
+1414 NVGTKL

-1452 ILLDIKSVVDAIGG
+1452 ILLDIKSVVESIGG

-1488 NLLVNVQSII
+1488 NLLINVQSII

-1532 TWLKN
+1532 NWLKN

-1546 ETVGNIAWD
+1546 ETIGGIAWD
-1555 GFTLFVDFTG
+1555 GFTLFVDLTG

-1644 LGGLVSPLTLVVAL
+1644 LGGLVQPLTLVVAL

-1678 AFAEMADT
+1678 AFADMADT
-1686 LKSKIDALAK
+1686 LKSKIDVLAK

-1749 GGAQQVLD
+1749 GGVQQVLD
-1757 GLLTQLEGF
+1757 GLLNQLEGF

-1785 LKIGEGLLK
+1785 LKIGEGLYKVLEG
-1794 IVQSIFGTLIGLL
+1794 IFSTLIGLL
-1807 GQLVS
+1807 GQLIS

-1833 GITSISSVFADIGK
+1833 GISGSISTVFANIGK
-1847 KLIDGLKNGISNA
+1847 NLIAGIKDGISYG
-1860 WKSFT
+1860 WKSLT

-1898 DGVSAGWSTVTG
+1898 DGVSAGWNTVTG

-1923 KASNAQSITSHA
+1923 RASNAQSITSHA

-1990 NQRASVGSTNNSPL
+1990 NQRASVGYTNNSPL

-2019 QALARMLAPY
+2019 QQLARMLAPY

>member
-1 MANLRQTNSEL
+1 MADL
-12 KELNSSI
+12 KETSRQLDNLSNKLVQL
-19 KQVTNSIKDLQ
+19 KQVIKDLNSLDLTE
-30 QQYKKESPGDKRNKI
+30 YFDESETQAIFQLEMEFKNMSKTLNGL
-45 YDEIT
+45 E
-50 NQQKLLDELNNKR
+50 NQFASLKN
-63 DIAKAKIQSAN
+63 
-74 EYINIE
+74 
-80 QLKAQRSNV
+80 QLKGVGSSGESFNKVVSGVQNLGNNV
-89 KALADQL
+89 
-96 NYLDEQ
+96 
-102 QKKLNPDALDSLIS
+102 DSLINKVS
-116 ALKSIKNLQ
+116 KLNGLVGQTVPTTLKQDAQALAYKDMTSNKAANLQ
-125 SVQFGTDVNKSR
+125 
-137 LQDWYSEA
+137 E
-145 DALLKIQNNLKNIQD
+145 
-160 VKLNDTQFIKL
+160 
-171 KDLIDSLQSSFQD
+171 SL
-184 LWTKIENVTKRMYL
+184 
-198 TVPQRRMFEQNSIFN
+198 
-213 EANVTGEYGSLDSID
+213 
-228 ELRRPLPTLAL
+228 
-239 SQAIGDNELTGK
+239 
-251 INNRIKE
+251 
-258 LEDRLEKIKNG
+258 
-269 TINIDI
+269 
-275 DTSDIEF
+275 
-282 AINLLK
+282 
-288 EILSF
+288 
-293 KEETLKKQRNAQTIQ
+293 
-308 AMYGLSPELLEH
+308 
-320 GTNIKQPNTINRDAL
+320 
-335 QGYAKLQQKE
+335 
-345 SIDVPQFKDVYANT
+345 
-359 AKQLG
+359 
-364 YNTLLNKD
+364 
-372 LQYYISDILAL
+372 
-383 TDSKNQLSSSDQ
+383 
-395 TDLINQI
+395 
-402 KEQRSEIEQT
+402 
-412 LKEVKSHD
+412 
-420 IVQTTPLKE
+420 
-429 VQDNVKNIESQY
+429 
-441 KELADTI
+441 
-448 KVQNESVNKQITK
+448 
-461 SKEELVN
+461 
-468 YDAKLKE
+468 
-475 TNKDLSS
+475 
-482 KQSISGQNEYNKEV
+482 
-496 ESQINASDKQQKA
+496 
-509 IQEDQKQ
+509 
-516 IRDAVKSTEK
+516 
-526 AVQEANNEI
+526 
-535 SNKNA
+535 
-540 QKSVEDQ
+540 
-547 AKQIVKSQST
+547 
-557 IQSAF
+557 
-562 KNVEQAHTKQK
+562 
-573 NAEDAYT
+573 
-580 KQVVSDAQK
+580 
-589 RQEAYQKYTQTK
+589 
-601 QINIQNTDNLKQA
+601 NLKQS
-614 FDKRQADFNKLDT
+614 FDQRQADFNKLDT
-627 SGLDRLVSRANIARD
+627 SGFDRLVSRANIARD
-642 ALKSAFD
+642 ALKNAFD

-661 AVYVNSTDKVI
+661 DVYVNSTDKVI

-701 TLTGKK
+701 TLTGKR

-713 AAYYDSQLSKFKQ
+713 AAYYDSQLSKFRQ

-745 AADTR
+745 TADTR

-764 DAINNAVNKI
+764 DSINNAVNKI

-869 RLLSSVYQLKTM
+869 KLLSSVYQLKTM
-881 TGPAITQDVIDWAN
+881 TGPVVTQDVIDWAN

-903 QARGLIADLSE
+903 QARGLISDLSE

-947 AAGGDLN
+947 AAGGDLD

-968 QSIDDLGLSVRDAQM
+968 AAIDDLGLSVRDAQM

-1033 VESLNTVTGRLN
+1033 VESLNTVTGRLS

-1076 LKIIEN
+1076 LKIIES
-1082 KVIQLFGWLEKTL
+1082 KVVQLFGWLEKTL

-1115 EAVNDYNEQLGETA
+1115 EAVNDYNNQLGETA

-1165 GLDDFDYSS
+1165 GSDGFDYSS

-1214 DYAKNITGRANIDF
+1214 DFAKNITGRTNIDF

-1234 IKTNLTKVKND
+1234 IKTNLNKVKND
-1245 IIKIVKSWGTFVL
+1245 IIKIIKSWGTFVL

-1338 NQTLILNFFTA
+1338 NKTLILNFFTA

-1375 FKAFTDDQQSGL
+1375 FKAFTEDQQSGL

-1400 IASDASTKV
+1400 IASDASTRV
-1409 SNFLD
+1409 ENFLD

-1452 ILLDIKSVVDAIGG
+1452 ILLDIKSVVESIGG

-1488 NLLVNVQSII
+1488 NMLVNVQSII

-1506 DLVEAFNDFAAENI
+1506 DLVESFNDFAAENI
-1520 LPFINDKLTQLD
+1520 LPFINDKLSQLD

-1546 ETVGNIAWD
+1546 ETVGGIAWD
-1555 GFTLFVDFTG
+1555 GFKLFVDLTG
-1565 KLIDYVVQNP
+1565 KLIDFVVQNP
-1575 ESVVTFFS
+1575 GVVVTFFS
-1583 GLLALKV
+1583 SLLALKV
-1590 GSWFVSGAAGIG
+1590 GSWFVSAAAGIG
-1602 SMTLGLTNLGTAV
+1602 QMIPGLTNLGTAI

-1620 QISAAFAGINTALS
+1620 QISTAFASINTALS

-1744 IGLLV
+1744 VGLLV
-1749 GGAQQVLD
+1749 GGVSQVFD

-1766 IDLFVGFLT
+1766 IDLIVGFLT
-1775 KDDAKMQEGL
+1775 KDDAKVQEGL
-1785 LKIGEGLLK
+1785 LKIGEGIYK
-1794 IVQSIFGTLIGLL
+1794 VIEGIFGTLIGLL
-1807 GQLVS
+1807 GQLIS

-1833 GITSISSVFADIGK
+1833 GIHSPSTVFADIGK
-1847 KLIDGLKNGISNA
+1847 NLIDGLKNGISNA

-1865 TFINTKID
+1865 TFINNKID
-1873 GFKKIF
+1873 SFKKIF
-1879 EDFADSVGGFFDDI
+1879 KNFADSVGGFFDDI

-1923 KASNAQSITSHA
+1923 RASNAQSITSHA

-1990 NQRASVGSTNNSPL
+1990 NQRSSVGSTNNSPL